1 MAVRLSSITKGK
13 DKVVSLDDITRV
25 NIRDIVENTV
35 DRVMNKYAED
45 VLKYEKEMGRFFLR
59 VKGGDGSRD
68 FRMCVEGVREVETGK
83 WEVTLREVQ
92 MWSAMT
98 APKCVEYSFGTVKKI
113 GCAVKMW
120 EMLEEIKRECGGSV
134 RNVKLVQQ
142 EDTGESS
149 FNRGVKMN
157 IRDWW
162 DNLDKERAEEIRG
175 CLKTLGEKLECG
187 EETKYKVRE
196 HKAVIRVMLPFGESG
211 SDSGYGYGDNRE
223 AGVEKLRKAVELLGK
238 FKGMPG
244 EKVLKLTCLPGV
256 WECGFSVGGSA
267 QVKEKIDAGE
277 TGGEKLEILTE
288 AMGMI
293 RETGMKFSEVDM
305 RQLHYVIPCQKPCNV
320 CNDSSRKAEAEAWM
334 KVRDKFNEIADK
346 SGAMLHWDMAV
357 VDAWAEMNERVVPE
371 NLQDFI
377 CAVRLGSGKMI
388 EDGAAGRLREVVYL
402 SKDDSYH
409 IACNLQTAHMLSS
422 DETIPCF
429 RVEDFID
436 AAAEADVRGDRCIVI
451 NRKDIRDLNSL

>member
-35 DRVMNKYAED
+35 DRVMNKHVED

-68 FRMCVEGVREVETGK
+68 FRMCVEGVREVETGR

-98 APKCVEYSFGTVKKI
+98 APKCVEYRFNTVRKI

-134 RNVKLVQQ
+134 IDVKLVQQ

-175 CLKTLGEKLECG
+175 CLKTLSEKLECAD
-187 EETKYKVRE
+187 KNMYKVRE
-196 HKAVIRVMLPFGESG
+196 HKAVIKIMLPFGEVG

-223 AGVEKLRKAVELLGK
+223 AGVEKLRKTVELLGK
-238 FKGMPG
+238 LKGMPE
-244 EKVLKLTCLPGV
+244 EKVLKLTCLPGI
-256 WECGFSVGGSA
+256 WECGFSAGDSKQA
-267 QVKEKIDAGE
+267 KEKADARE
-277 TGGEKLEILTE
+277 TGDEKLEILTE

-305 RQLHYVIPCQKPCNV
+305 KQLHYVIPCQKPCNV
-320 CNDSSRKAEAEAWM
+320 CNDSGRKTEAEAWM

-409 IACNLQTAHMLSS
+409 ITFNLQTVHMLSS

-451 NRKDIRDLNSL
+451 DRKDIRDLNSL